1 MWRRV
6 DFSAV
11 RRFTTENNACKF
23 CKNRSIAKTCAGA
36 VGICRPAPDWVYAF
50 CARVAQGA
58 LSFGIFIANLIP
70 MFNPTVSRSFVIPVL
85 NFSPHSPYNIHT
97 LLNDLAGVQGEVIC
111 IFNSQEVFEALRA
124 HPRIDKFAYNNLNPG
139 VSRSWNQGLQLAEG
153 EVVYVLNADLHIGP
167 KAIEELEHYVL
178 TLPRAVIVGPQG
190 SWLDYPTLKVLRYFQ
205 KGEFIEPVCTHDVS
219 GFCFAIH
226 HERFVASKLSFDN
239 RFSPFFME
247 EWDIGLQAVQANLAC
262 WTVPVVDFDHV
273 WGVSGLP
280 ADTQIE
286 YFGRSVFRSAVHA
299 ENQRKFVDKWFGK
312 PVRTDPVQDST
323 LR

>member
-1 MWRRV
+1 M
-6 DFSAV
+6 
-11 RRFTTENNACKF
+11 
-23 CKNRSIAKTCAGA
+23 
-36 VGICRPAPDWVYAF
+36 
-50 CARVAQGA
+50 
-58 LSFGIFIANLIP
+58 L
-70 MFNPTVSRSFVIPVL
+70 NPTVSRSFVIPVL

-97 LLNDLAGVQGEVIC
+97 LLDDLAGVPGEVIC
-111 IFNSQEVFEALRA
+111 IFNSQDVFEALRA
-124 HPRIDKFAYNNLNPG
+124 HPRIDKFAYNNVNAG

-153 EVVYVLNADLHIGP
+153 KVVYMFNADLHIGC

-190 SWLDYPTLKVLRYFQ
+190 SWLDFPALKVLRYFQ
-205 KGEFIEPVCTHDVS
+205 RGEFNEPVCTHDVS

-226 HERFVASKLSFDN
+226 HERFVANKLSFDN
-239 RFSPFFME
+239 RFSPFFLE

-273 WGVSGLP
+273 WGISGLP

-299 ENQRKFVDKWFGK
+299 ENQRKFVEKWFGK
-312 PVRTDPVQDST
+312 PVGRPGCQRAARAWCSSGA
-323 LR
+323 